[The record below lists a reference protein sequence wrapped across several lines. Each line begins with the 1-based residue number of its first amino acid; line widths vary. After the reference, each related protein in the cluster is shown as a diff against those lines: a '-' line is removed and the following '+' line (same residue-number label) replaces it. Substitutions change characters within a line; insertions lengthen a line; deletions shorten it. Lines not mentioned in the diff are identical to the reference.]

1 MPSFNLHGI
10 PISLERKQSQLHM
23 NILVIDD
30 TPDNLRLLVRVLTE
44 QGYRVRAAP
53 NGKLA
58 LTAAQK
64 VPPDL
69 ILLDINMPEMDGY
82 EVCRRLKADAR
93 TSHIP
98 VIFLS
103 AWSDVFDKVK
113 AFSVGGVDY
122 ITKPFQIEEAIARIK
137 THLTICSLQS
147 SLKQKNETLTQ
158 TLNQLKSTQSQ
169 LIQAEKM
176 AALGQL
182 VANVAHE
189 MNTPLGA
196 IRSSA
201 DIIAHFLTD
210 DLSDLVTVLQSI
222 EPKDWQFF
230 LLLLQRSTASM
241 AQPTRLSSREK
252 RQCKRALMQQLETEA
267 IADADVVADTLVDIG
282 IYDQLEPFLEL
293 FKHSENRHILGMVYQ
308 LASVQKSARTI
319 VTAAD
324 RAAQTV
330 LALKRYMHQDNSGRK
345 TTTDVIEGIETA
357 LTLHLDYLKRGV
369 EVVRNYADAMTIQAF
384 PDELNQVWTNLLNN
398 ALHSMDCHGTLT
410 ITVTH
415 VQDQIRVDIGDTGKG
430 IPPELQPKIFEPFFT
445 TKRKGEGS
453 GLGLSIVKKIVDH
466 HNGQI
471 SVESQPGQTVFT
483 VSLPID
489 GPRLE
494 AAQELPNRSS

>member
-1 MPSFNLHGI
+1 
-10 PISLERKQSQLHM
+10 M

-53 NGKLA
+53 TGKLA

-64 VPPDL
+64 APPDL

-82 EVCRRLKADAR
+82 EVCRRLKADSR
-93 TSHIP
+93 TSHVP

-147 SLKQKNETLTQ
+147 SLKQKNEDLTQ

-201 DIIAHFLTD
+201 DFIAHVLTD
-210 DLSDLVTVLQSI
+210 DLGDLVTVLQSI
-222 EPKDWQFF
+222 EPKTGSSFCCCCNVLPHLW
-230 LLLLQRSTASM
+230 
-241 AQPTRLSSREK
+241 LSPPDCRAEK
-252 RQCKRALMQQLETEA
+252 N
-267 IADADVVADTLVDIG
+267 D
-282 IYDQLEPFLEL
+282 
-293 FKHSENRHILGMVYQ
+293 S
-308 LASVQKSARTI
+308 S
-319 VTAAD
+319 
-324 RAAQTV
+324 
-330 LALKRYMHQDNSGRK
+330 
-345 TTTDVIEGIETA
+345 
-357 LTLHLDYLKRGV
+357 
-369 EVVRNYADAMTIQAF
+369 
-384 PDELNQVWTNLLNN
+384 N
-398 ALHSMDCHGTLT
+398 A
-410 ITVTH
+410 
-415 VQDQIRVDIGDTGKG
+415 
-430 IPPELQPKIFEPFFT
+430 P
-445 TKRKGEGS
+445 
-453 GLGLSIVKKIVDH
+453 
-466 HNGQI
+466 
-471 SVESQPGQTVFT
+471 
-483 VSLPID
+483 
-489 GPRLE
+489 
-494 AAQELPNRSS
+494 